1 MKFLIDENIPKML
14 TDKIVKKYPESIYI
28 LNFNLQGKSDLEIFR
43 FCKENRYV
51 LITMDSDFGDI
62 LEYSLKSTEGRILLR
77 FKNIKLKEITEKTLK
92 SLDIIE
98 KKPIKESIVVISNN
112 IQQQKKQE

>member
-14 TDKIVKKYPESIYI
+14 ADKIVKKYPESIYV
-28 LNFNLQGKSDLEIFR
+28 LNSNLQGKSDLEIFR

-51 LITMDSDFGDI
+51 LVTMDSDFADI
-62 LEYSLKSTEGRILLR
+62 FEYPLKSTEGRILLR
-77 FKNIKLKEITEKTLK
+77 FKNLKLKEITEKTLK
-92 SLDIIE
+92 SLEIIE

-112 IQQQKKQE
+112 KIRIKKQE